1 MIASSKDNKG
11 FHVCSG
17 SRNLAIGNEVHSV
30 PVESREE
37 AAGGQHEG
45 ALG

>member
-11 FHVCSG
+11 FHVRSG
-17 SRNLAIGNEVHSV
+17 CRDLALDNEVHSV

>member
-1 MIASSKDNKG
+1 MTASSKDNKG
-11 FHVCSG
+11 FTYVLAH
-17 SRNLAIGNEVHSV
+17 RNLAIGNEVHSV